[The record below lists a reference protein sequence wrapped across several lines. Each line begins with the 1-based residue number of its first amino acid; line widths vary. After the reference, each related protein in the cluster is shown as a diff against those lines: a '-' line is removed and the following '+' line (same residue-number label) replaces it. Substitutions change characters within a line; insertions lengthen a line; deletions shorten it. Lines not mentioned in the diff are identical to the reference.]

1 MKNANYTK
9 ELTDQICND
18 YQNGKSVDE
27 IATEISKSVRSVRS
41 KLVREGVYVSKPKT
55 SSSKKADEPTK
66 KELIKDLE
74 DKFQGI
80 KAIADKVLAPI
91 KSIWETILNFI
102 TTVRSLSLKK

>member
-27 IATEISKSVRSVRS
+27 LATEISKSVRSVRS

-74 DKFQGI
+74 DKFQMPSDVSNGMMGAT
-80 KAIADKVLAPI
+80 KQ
-91 KSIWETILNFI
+91 SIQFFLDN
-102 TTVRSLSLKK
+102 